1 VSRLVVRP
9 LRQAD
14 LAAADR
20 VFRVAFGT
28 FIGVDEPEKLH
39 GDAEHVRSRFRA
51 APDAAFVATRDS
63 EVVGSVFV
71 ADWGSVGL
79 IGPLTVRPDCWDQGI
94 AHRLLDPA
102 TSLLAARGTRLAGL
116 FTFAESPKHLGLYQ
130 RYGFWPRDL
139 TALVEVPVPAPAGP
153 VAYRLLSELDPAGCE
168 AAITAA
174 RGLTGA
180 VYPGLDLSREI
191 RSVLVQ
197 GLGDTVLVD
206 DASGGLHGLAVCHI
220 GPGSEAGSGLAYVKF
235 AAVRPGAGAGR
246 AFERLIDACHEL
258 AAHRRARVLQV
269 GVNLGR
275 RRAYEA
281 LRRRGFRPQR
291 LGVAMHRP
299 NEPGYDTPSRYVLD
313 DWR

>member
-1 VSRLVVRP
+1 MSEIVVGP
-9 LRQAD
+9 LRQTD

-28 FIGVDEPEKLH
+28 FMGVDEPEKLH
-39 GDAEHVRSRFRA
+39 GDAEHVRSRWRA
-51 APDAAFVATRDS
+51 APDAAFAALRDG

-71 ADWGSVGL
+71 ADWGSVAV

-102 TSLLAARGTRLAGL
+102 TSLLADWGTRHAGL
-116 FTFAESPKHLGLYQ
+116 FTFADSPKHLGLYQ
-130 RYGFWPRDL
+130 RYGFWPRTL
-139 TALVEVPVPAPAGP
+139 TALVEAPVRAPSGA
-153 VAYRLLSELDPAGCE
+153 VAYRRLSELDAAGRE
-168 AAITAA
+168 AAFAAA
-174 RGLTGA
+174 RALTGA

-191 RSVLVQ
+191 RSVLSQ
-197 GLGDTVLVD
+197 GLGETVLVD
-206 DASGGLHGLAVCHI
+206 DDSGTLRGLAVCHV

-235 AAVRPGAGAGR
+235 AAVRPGPDTGST
-246 AFERLIDACHEL
+246 FERLIDACHDL
-258 AAHRRARVLQV
+258 AARREARVVQT

-275 RRAYEA
+275 RRAYAA
-281 LRRRGFRPQR
+281 LRGRGFRVQR

-299 NEPGYDTPSRYVLD
+299 DEACYDTPSRYVLD